1 MGFIKKHLL
10 LVSTLSGAILGYI
23 FLHPFARI
31 INAFFHRHPEGYIHL
46 HWHDILGTLVDSFD
60 PIHWPNALS
69 YIVISG
75 LTGYFFGKTI
85 YGYKTINEQLEK
97 FSIIGIK
104 ASSVLHDLNNPLTG
118 IIGYVELV
126 KSKINNP
133 RQISYCEK
141 IEEEATRISKMI
153 MDIKMLAQ
161 GKKKIELSKTPTD
174 LKSFLKNIIS
184 KMTLHCDVKID
195 SKLKEQVSIDRN
207 YFERVLWN
215 LIKNANEALEMTK
228 NPKIEISIT
237 DLDNYVIICISDN
250 GPGIPKKILKNL
262 FKLGQT
268 FGKKDGSGIGLYNC
282 KEIVEAHGGEIWI
295 ESKVKIG
302 TKVYI
307 KIPK

>member
-1 MGFIKKHLL
+1 MNFIKKHLL
-10 LVSTLSGAILGYI
+10 FVSTLSGAILGYI

-46 HWHDILGTLVDSFD
+46 HWHDILGTFMDSFD

-69 YIVISG
+69 FIVLSG

-104 ASSVLHDLNNPLTG
+104 ASSILHDLNNPLTG

-126 KSKINNP
+126 RSKIEDP
-133 RQISYCEK
+133 KQISYCEK

-161 GKKKIELSKTPTD
+161 SKKKIELLKTPTD
-174 LKSFLKNIIS
+174 LKLFLKNIIS
-184 KMTLHCDVKID
+184 KMTLHCDVQID
-195 SKLKEQVSIDRN
+195 SKLKGQVSIDKD

-237 DLDNYVIICISDN
+237 ELNNYVIICISDN
-250 GPGIPKKILKNL
+250 GPGIPKKLLKNL

-268 FGKKDGSGIGLYNC
+268 FGKKGGSGIGLYNC
-282 KEIVEAHGGEIWI
+282 KEMGVWFPYFQQKQE
-295 ESKVKIG
+295 V
-302 TKVYI
+302 TR
-307 KIPK
+307 